1 MEFFFFMFT
10 VFVYGIKAPLQSPNW
25 ICNLGAPA
33 TVHLINMLSPLLSS
47 LAVRAANLSAFAQL
61 AALSVKKD
69 PGLVSNGGG
78 GRGGRL
84 SVGASDLCYF

>member
-1 MEFFFFMFT
+1 
-10 VFVYGIKAPLQSPNW
+10 
-25 ICNLGAPA
+25 
-33 TVHLINMLSPLLSS
+33 MLSPLLSS

-84 SVGASDLCYF
+84 GVGASDLCYF

>member
-1 MEFFFFMFT
+1 MFT

-25 ICNLGAPA
+25 ICNLRAPA

-84 SVGASDLCYF
+84 GVGASDLCYF